1 MTAGFICRTRVGA
14 NPRQPAHARTDAS
27 SNLLAADEVQ
37 YCCLMNDQSVP
48 APKKQPIVILTTPR
62 LILRTATE
70 QDIPVM
76 WERVL
81 GDSDVMRYVFQGGPM
96 TVQRAEEVMRK
107 HFTFGDSRTGIAIL
121 TERPT
126 GDLIGFAGLFP
137 CNALGADDL
146 EIGFVLARRAWGRGI
161 ATEIGEAQL
170 AFGFEQLSCPR
181 LLGLVDPRNGPS
193 IHAIEK
199 LGLRYLKDVAEPR
212 RANRSV
218 FCIEI
223 EQWRSRAREQRA

>member
-1 MTAGFICRTRVGA
+1 MT
-14 NPRQPAHARTDAS
+14 
-27 SNLLAADEVQ
+27 
-37 YCCLMNDQSVP
+37 DQSAP
-48 APKKQPIVILTTPR
+48 APKQRPIVILTTSR

-70 QDIPVM
+70 RDIPVM
-76 WERVL
+76 RERVL
-81 GDSDVMRYVFQGGPM
+81 GDPDVMRYVFQGEAM
-96 TVQRAEEVMRK
+96 TEQRAEEIMRK
-107 HFTFGDSRTGIAIL
+107 HFTFGDGLTGIAIL
-121 TERPT
+121 TEKP
-126 GDLIGFAGLFP
+126 DEEVIGFAGLFP
-137 CNALGADDL
+137 CKALGADDL

-170 AFGFEQLSCPR
+170 ALGFEQLNCPR
-181 LLGLVDPRNGPS
+181 LLGLVDPRNRPS

-223 EQWRSRAREQRA
+223 EQWRRRAREQRA

>member
-1 MTAGFICRTRVGA
+1 MP
-14 NPRQPAHARTDAS
+14 N
-27 SNLLAADEVQ
+27 
-37 YCCLMNDQSVP
+37 QSAP
-48 APKKQPIVILTTPR
+48 APKQHPIVILTTPR

-70 QDIPVM
+70 HDIPLM

-81 GDSDVMRYVFQGGPM
+81 GDPDVMRYVFQGPM
-96 TVQRAEEVMRK
+96 TAERAEEVMRK
-107 HFTFGDSRTGIAIL
+107 HFTFGDTRTGIAIL

-126 GDLIGFAGLFP
+126 GDIIGFAGLFP
-137 CNALGADDL
+137 CKALGADDL

-170 AFGFEQLSCPR
+170 AFGFEELNCPR
-181 LLGLVDPRNGPS
+181 LLGLVDPRNAPS

-223 EQWRSRAREQRA
+223 EQWRGRAREQRA

>member
-1 MTAGFICRTRVGA
+1 MT
-14 NPRQPAHARTDAS
+14 
-27 SNLLAADEVQ
+27 
-37 YCCLMNDQSVP
+37 DQSAP
-48 APKKQPIVILTTPR
+48 APKQRPIVILTTSR

-70 QDIPVM
+70 RDIPVM
-76 WERVL
+76 RERVL
-81 GDSDVMRYVFQGGPM
+81 GDPDVMRYVFQGEAM
-96 TVQRAEEVMRK
+96 TEQRAEEIMRK
-107 HFTFGDSRTGIAIL
+107 HFTFGDSLTGIAIL
-121 TERPT
+121 TEKP
-126 GDLIGFAGLFP
+126 DEEVIGFAGLFP
-137 CNALGADDL
+137 GKALGADDL

-170 AFGFEQLSCPR
+170 ALGFEQLNCPR
-181 LLGLVDPRNGPS
+181 LLGLVDPRNRPS

-223 EQWRSRAREQRA
+223 EQWRRRAREQRA